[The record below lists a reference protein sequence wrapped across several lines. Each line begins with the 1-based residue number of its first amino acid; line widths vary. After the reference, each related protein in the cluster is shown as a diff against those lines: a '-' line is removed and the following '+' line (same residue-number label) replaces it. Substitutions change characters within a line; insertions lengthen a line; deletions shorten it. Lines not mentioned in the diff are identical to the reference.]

1 MKDVLISLFLICIV
15 IIITIV
21 VQKLT
26 KVRKRNHKIGVL
38 IIPVTD
44 ETANVIR
51 TVKSAFYEETFDDS
65 FLGREI
71 LIVDFGCKPQ
81 VWEHYQVLAKD
92 YPTVHAINSYELIA
106 YLKVKHI

>member
-1 MKDVLISLFLICIV
+1 MKDILISLFLISVV
-15 IIITIV
+15 IIITII

-26 KVRKRNHKIGVL
+26 KSRKKNHKIGVL
-38 IIPVTD
+38 VIPVTD
-44 ETANVIR
+44 ETVNVTN

-65 FLGREI
+65 FSGREI

-81 VWEHYQVLAKD
+81 VWEHYQNLAKD
-92 YPTVHAINSYELIA
+92 YPTVRAINSYELIA